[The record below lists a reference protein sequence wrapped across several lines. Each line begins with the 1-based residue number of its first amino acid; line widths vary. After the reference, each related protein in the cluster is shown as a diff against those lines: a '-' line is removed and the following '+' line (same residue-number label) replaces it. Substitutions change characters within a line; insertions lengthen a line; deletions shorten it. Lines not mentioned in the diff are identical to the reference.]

1 VISTCTPGVI
11 ALEDVVECRIEDF
24 EALSNPVKG

>member
-1 VISTCTPGVI
+1 MEVGPPGVI
-11 ALEDVVECRIEDF
+11 ALEDVVEGRIEDF